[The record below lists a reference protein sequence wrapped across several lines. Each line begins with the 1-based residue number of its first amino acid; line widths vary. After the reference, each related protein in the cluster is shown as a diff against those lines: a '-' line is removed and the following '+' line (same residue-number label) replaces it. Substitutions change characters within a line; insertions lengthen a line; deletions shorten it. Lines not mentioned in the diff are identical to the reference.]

1 MKSIQSG
8 LVHAQQEI
16 KHHLGKIM
24 KHLNKIQ
31 KKCYIV
37 IWILRTDFKHFLCDI
52 CYPKAQ
58 DVFKSKVF
66 INWTIDQVS
75 IWTKKRKTCYRKRK
89 LQRLAKYLISTCFI
103 RKLITSLR
111 KINST
116 QMNGKRSLC
125 GPYCLPKKHFLAINK
140 LKHKNKL

>member
-16 KHHLGKIM
+16 KHQLGEIM

-37 IWILRTDFKHFLCDI
+37 IWIIRTDFKHFLCDI

-66 INWTIDQVS
+66 INWTIDKS
-75 IWTKKRKTCYRKRK
+75 IKSRYEQKKKENMLQETKTTTSSQILNFNLFVMK
-89 LQRLAKYLISTCFI
+89 I

-116 QMNGKRSLC
+116 HMNGN
-125 GPYCLPKKHFLAINK
+125 KKLMWSI
-140 LKHKNKL
+140 LLT